1 MIRISASEERL
12 YIRISDD
19 GRGMTDEK
27 LKELNEKLRRLDVE
41 TDVPEKEEEKKS
53 GQDIPNQRTKGISL
67 SVKTGDSTPTE
78 VNLYLALLSLAAV
91 ILLLKEKRR
100 KNR

>member
-1 MIRISASEERL
+1 MILKKS
-12 YIRISDD
+12 
-19 GRGMTDEK
+19 
-27 LKELNEKLRRLDVE
+27 LKESLLHRMR
-41 TDVPEKEEEKKS
+41 EEPGLSES
-53 GQDIPNQRTKGISL
+53 EHGAAGISEA
-67 SVKTGDSTPTE
+67 VKTGDSTPTE